1 MRSKLELEKP
11 TANILE
17 RACVSNSKIQPRDIA
32 SDDFDDAKDMERL
45 ETKILTPKNSVETNY
60 LRFERS
66 TLELEEPTANILER
80 ASINSSKMQSR
91 DIASDDFD
99 DAKDMERLET
109 KILTPKN
116 GVETILMPPTVALIY
131 FRCLDQ

>member
-17 RACVSNSKIQPRDIA
+17 RACVSNSKMQPRDIA

-45 ETKILTPKNSVETNY
+45 ETKILTPKN
-60 LRFERS
+60 
-66 TLELEEPTANILER
+66 
-80 ASINSSKMQSR
+80 
-91 DIASDDFD
+91 D
-99 DAKDMERLET
+99 
-109 KILTPKN
+109 
-116 GVETILMPPTVALIY
+116 VETILIPPTVALIY